1 MSTNTTRRSIRFR
14 ARSVARRR
22 REARARRY
30 ACFFDTRD
38 MTRVTRLSTRD
49 HRGGFS
55 VASRSSI
62 LFAPRSRRRAR
73 VKTGS
78 GKETRRRRAAGRAL
92 HFTSSEE
99 ASLRRLSL
107 ILLLVE
113 LALLLG
119 GGVLVLLVLGHEV
132 VHVRLGLRG
141 SRRRKQRDGEQR
153 RGKRSK
159 GEAGSGRKR
168 AALRTS
174 VNSISSMPSPV
185 YQWRKALRRNIEV
198 NCEERKSANELANA
212 LAGEAL
218 AGEKEP

>member
-1 MSTNTTRRSIRFR
+1 MRCASLSS
-14 ARSVARRR
+14 A
-22 REARARRY
+22 ARAAAAGSIFVATSRAAAAASGSAFGPSRPS
-30 ACFFDTRD
+30 
-38 MTRVTRLSTRD
+38 MTWRPCYCTGPHQCDQSYWTRD
-49 HRGGFS
+49 HTHHPPLHKRALVTHAGAS
-55 VASRSSI
+55 LVA
-62 LFAPRSRRRAR
+62 RSRRSRLE
-73 VKTGS
+73 VHLVLL
-78 GKETRRRRAAGRAL
+78 AA
-92 HFTSSEE
+92 
-99 ASLRRLSL
+99 
-107 ILLLVE
+107 LLLE